1 MARSKR
7 SPALF
12 EVIHANRRGNTT
24 PASALRTPTWWF
36 KGRSSGIAP
45 VQREITA
52 PVPAPSTEPVPTPV
66 ASPSQPRAS
75 RSTLQCRFD
84 PERQE
89 LTLKVHYTLAVVAGF
104 ALFMLIAL
112 AYVAGRRAGG
122 NPAGLASSAG
132 SIMRLPPE
140 PGALDVGQSSS
151 SHPAPLAAITAA
163 PAFSALHVEGQPA
176 PAVPGVGVD
185 INQSRSVGLNYII
198 VQSYPNQKDAT
209 AARDFLVK
217 EGIPC
222 TVEKSPHDW
231 IADSNWFSVIT
242 VAGFQHLHSQ
252 EYETASRTIAELGEK
267 FANAVKFKRFEPH
280 PYKWKQS

>member
-1 MARSKR
+1 M
-7 SPALF
+7 
-12 EVIHANRRGNTT
+12 
-24 PASALRTPTWWF
+24 
-36 KGRSSGIAP
+36 
-45 VQREITA
+45 
-52 PVPAPSTEPVPTPV
+52 
-66 ASPSQPRAS
+66 QPRTG

-89 LTLKVHYTLAVVAGF
+89 LTLKVHYTIAVVAGF
-104 ALFMLIAL
+104 ALFMLVAL

-122 NPAGLASSAG
+122 NTGLAPSAE

-151 SHPAPLAAITAA
+151 SHPAPLAAVTAA
-163 PAFSALHVEGQPA
+163 PASSALHVEGQPA
-176 PAVPGVGVD
+176 PAAPGVGVD
-185 INQSRSVGLNYII
+185 LNQSRSVGLNYII
-198 VQSYPNQKDAT
+198 VQSYPNEKDAA